1 MKKIFIGSVKE
12 RSGKSMLALG
22 LGLNFSGSVSYF
34 KPFRESVAVS
44 NGELIDYDTRMM
56 KEALRLNTNE
66 NKMSP
71 FPIHLIGSVSLNDV
85 RSAFD
90 SLGEHD
96 LAVIEGSRTFMDGF
110 SSGLSGFDISKA
122 LGADVVL
129 VSPSDSRSAD
139 FLSLL
144 NRAASLWGVKIKG
157 VVLFGEGDISK
168 MLEKNGLD
176 VLGRVPKQES
186 LGEMTMHETAKELN
200 GTVLTPVK
208 KETVNGY
215 SLGVT
220 NAESVSKSVRAN
232 PDRAVIINGN
242 RSELLLS
249 AAYAGAGCII
259 AAGGITPSPSLL
271 SAAERSNCTVI
282 LTDLDPVTACEKM
295 ERRSLTSVSG
305 NTAKLESIKKIIGEN
320 ADLSKIFG

>member
-56 KEALRLNTNE
+56 KEALRLDANE

-71 FPIHLIGSVSLNDV
+71 FSIHLTDPVSANDV

-90 SLGEHD
+90 ALGEHD
-96 LAVIEGSRTFMDGF
+96 LAIIEGSRTFMDGF

-122 LGADVVL
+122 LGADIVL

-144 NRAASLWGVKIKG
+144 NRAAPLWGVKIKG
-157 VVLFGEGDISK
+157 VVLFGEGDISRA
-168 MLEKNGLD
+168 LEKNGLE
-176 VLGRVPKQES
+176 VLGRMPKQES
-186 LGEMTMHETAKELN
+186 LGIMTMHETANELK
-200 GTVLTPVK
+200 GTILTPVK
-208 KETVNGY
+208 KEAVNGY

-220 NAESVSKSVRAN
+220 NAEDISKNVRSN

-259 AAGGITPSPSLL
+259 AAGGIAPPPSLL
-271 SAAERSNCTVI
+271 SVAEGSNCTVI
-282 LTDLDPVTACEKM
+282 LTDLDPVAACEKM

-305 NTAKLESIKKIIGEN
+305 NKSKLESIKKTVAEN
-320 ADLSKIFG
+320 INLPKIL